1 MADEVM
7 RRQAV
12 PSASRVVAAVTANGV
27 PGEQADPWPTMP
39 TETEIYLL
47 PDGRVIIADM
57 PVELTELV
65 TALNGGQLDNE

>member
-12 PSASRVVAAVTANGV
+12 PSASRVVAALTTNGA